1 MNPPPVQDTTPAS
14 EATTYDHPTVPRESE
29 TDPDAPVI
37 YAQKQLYL
45 SSPGLYEAELDAFRD
60 EASLDMYMRYY
71 YSIHVPSLRH
81 STRPDL
87 RHIEDE
93 VAHYIIWLESVPP
106 SPILSLIS
114 PVGPIHPSSCILGFL
129 FGEELSGWLTARR
142 RPPLTRGWVPTL
154 PFTPRAHLPHTGST
168 VTVPPDSW
176 TTRFQPWESDWAP
189 PRLRMCARIL
199 TCLQLSRVAPAPHGL
214 LATMRDFHEEF
225 EYQYLPHTRT
235 RPHVPLPGLPWTH
248 RFSARLAILRSDNT
262 VSTSIHIAFDSY
274 EWAVAHN
281 IATRSWNT
289 ARRSHVIHDTR
300 RFSSHDPLGNPWE
313 PDGYLEECG
322 RPVRHDAHTLPPRDD
337 WHQRAPFGIA
347 ASVFSIPLPP
357 ATLDAI
363 RALFQT
369 DAQRVVLEFYS
380 HETAPRLVLAGDT
393 MARRP
398 ISIPDPHLTS
408 RHPLMPE
415 VVAATSLSRRGYSSH
430 SPLSRAT
437 GGDMFV
443 SFHAGLGPPTHFE
456 DERIDARED
465 DALWGLARRALPRY
479 VSDGNAL
486 TRPPASGEGS
496 TRPGSPSLRHVEVV
510 IQTRPARVNR
520 NPNLEQDPN
529 TWRLLWF
536 IIGGTIPHFLVGR
549 AYANW
554 LSYKN
559 SVQYT
564 HYLTSPIQEI
574 FDPVGYRVPQQFQG
588 QSWLHL
594 RLRQASRELS
604 RIIVGL
610 SLHSDGGR
618 RPTPLTTMLHTCR
631 DHLHYWNIPPPH
643 QPTHVDA
650 ILATR
655 CPRISVRINL
665 LDDADVVSDSVL
677 ITCPP
682 GDIVQYV
689 SDAWLPSGPLHYL
702 LEPRE
707 VEAVA
712 NAIPFYDAPPLLT
725 DPPSPFWEKCGYNND
740 GLPFADRAERL
751 PGVVPRR
758 GGDLGVSAS
767 AFAIPIP
774 TSALSQVSN
783 WITSQSPRGA
793 RALVQVHYPTIHN
806 RLYTVLAGDRID
818 PPALHTGI
826 PRTDR
831 HPHSQRVPP
840 TAGQRRVA
848 SSFRARTAYPD
859 PVHAPSPSPC
869 RPRVNDTELA
879 SGDLFI
885 TIPTFDDIVPTS
897 LWEWLH
903 KAAQC
908 TIPLATGWVRTH
920 RDIHLNP
927 GLDMPQ
933 PPACSQWR
941 FRPAEMLIQTRRP
954 AHPAPPP
961 LPPSTHTDGCDTRTG
976 DTHLP
981 EHGRK

>member
-1 MNPPPVQDTTPAS
+1 MNPTPVQNNTPVS
-14 EATTYDHPTVPRESE
+14 ETTTYGHPTFPRESE

-37 YAQKQLYL
+37 YTQTQLYL
-45 SSPGLYEAELDAFRD
+45 SSPGLYETELDTLQD

-71 YSIHVPSLRH
+71 YSIHVPSLRY
-81 STRPDL
+81 STRTDL

-114 PVGPIHPSSCILGFL
+114 PVGPIHPSSCIFGFL

-274 EWAVAHN
+274 TWAVAHN
-281 IATRSWNT
+281 ITTRSWNT

-363 RALFQT
+363 RALFQA

-393 MARRP
+393 MVRRP

-520 NPNLEQDPN
+520 NPNLEAPLVHHRWDNPA
-529 TWRLLWF
+529 LP
-536 IIGGTIPHFLVGR
+536 GGTG
-549 AYANW
+549 
-554 LSYKN
+554 
-559 SVQYT
+559 
-564 HYLTSPIQEI
+564 
-574 FDPVGYRVPQQFQG
+574 
-588 QSWLHL
+588 
-594 RLRQASRELS
+594 LRQLALIQKLGSIHPLPDFSDPRNLRPRRVQSPTTIPRPVLASPEASPSLTRALS
-604 RIIVGL
+604 DHCGAF
-610 SLHSDGGR
+610 
-618 RPTPLTTMLHTCR
+618 PPLRWWAAPHATHDDAAYVPRSPPLLEHPPSSPAHTCR
-631 DHLHYWNIPPPH
+631 CDPGNPMPAHLRAH
-643 QPTHVDA
+643 QPPRRCRRCVGQRPHHVPSRRHRS
-650 ILATR
+650 IRVRRMATFG
-655 CPRISVRINL
+655 P
-665 LDDADVVSDSVL
+665 
-677 ITCPP
+677 TT
-682 GDIVQYV
+682 
-689 SDAWLPSGPLHYL
+689 LPSGTSGGRSSGQCH
-702 LEPRE
+702 
-707 VEAVA
+707 
-712 NAIPFYDAPPLLT
+712 PLL
-725 DPPSPFWEKCGYNND
+725 
-740 GLPFADRAERL
+740 
-751 PGVVPRR
+751 
-758 GGDLGVSAS
+758 
-767 AFAIPIP
+767 
-774 TSALSQVSN
+774 
-783 WITSQSPRGA
+783 
-793 RALVQVHYPTIHN
+793 
-806 RLYTVLAGDRID
+806 
-818 PPALHTGI
+818 
-826 PRTDR
+826 
-831 HPHSQRVPP
+831 
-840 TAGQRRVA
+840 
-848 SSFRARTAYPD
+848 
-859 PVHAPSPSPC
+859 
-869 RPRVNDTELA
+869 
-879 SGDLFI
+879 
-885 TIPTFDDIVPTS
+885 
-897 LWEWLH
+897 
-903 KAAQC
+903 
-908 TIPLATGWVRTH
+908 
-920 RDIHLNP
+920 
-927 GLDMPQ
+927 
-933 PPACSQWR
+933 
-941 FRPAEMLIQTRRP
+941 
-954 AHPAPPP
+954 
-961 LPPSTHTDGCDTRTG
+961 
-976 DTHLP
+976 
-981 EHGRK
+981 